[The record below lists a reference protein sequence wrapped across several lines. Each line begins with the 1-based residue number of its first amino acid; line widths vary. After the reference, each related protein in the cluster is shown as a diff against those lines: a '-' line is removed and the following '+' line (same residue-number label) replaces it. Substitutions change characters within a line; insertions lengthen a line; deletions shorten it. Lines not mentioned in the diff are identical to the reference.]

1 MNNTSPFQ
9 DAFFAA
15 EDAAEEA
22 AMNEFMA
29 KNDANAT
36 LTKVAFKIAATAA
49 FAGVAYLATRP
60 RVKRAVAELFK
71 AESV

>member
-15 EDAAEEA
+15 ETAAEEA

-36 LTKVAFKIAATAA
+36 LAKVAFKVAFTAA
-49 FAGVAYLATRP
+49 IAGVGYLATRP

>member
-1 MNNTSPFQ
+1 MFTIYPE

-15 EDAAEEA
+15 ETAAEA
-22 AMNEFMA
+22 TAQAVSQA
-29 KNDANAT
+29 KFNMDSKHLVAKAT
-36 LTKVAFKIAATAA
+36 IAAVI
-49 FAGVAYLATRP
+49 AGVAYLATRP

>member
-15 EDAAEEA
+15 EEAAEEA
-22 AMNEFMA
+22 A

-36 LTKVAFKIAATAA
+36 LAKVAFKVAFTAA
-49 FAGVAYLATRP
+49 VAGVGYLATRP

>member
-15 EDAAEEA
+15 EAAAEEA
-22 AMNEFMA
+22 AINEAA
-29 KNDANAT
+29 KVT
-36 LTKVAFKIAATAA
+36 LAKVAFKVAATAA

-60 RVKRAVAELFK
+60 RIKRAVAELFK

>member
-15 EDAAEEA
+15 EAAAEEA

-29 KNDANAT
+29 KDANAT
-36 LTKVAFKIAATAA
+36 LAKVAFKVAATAA

>member
-9 DAFFAA
+9 DVFFAA
-15 EDAAEEA
+15 EAEET
-22 AMNEFMA
+22 AMNDA
-29 KNDANAT
+29 KAT
-36 LTKVAFKIAATAA
+36 LAKVAFKVAFTAA
-49 FAGVAYLATRP
+49 VAGVGYLATRP